1 MRDTARRTALLIL
14 TCASAALAQSATT
27 ARLPSTTRVCDMS
40 ARVIAMRLQ
49 TTSGAAIPN
58 ATITVRRVRGR
69 RAVAGAQAMGG
80 QGDYKILEDGSM
92 PDIRPAGEPFD
103 VTFTRDGKTKRVRLV
118 IGLDST
124 GCHLEVRGGATTVTM

>member
-1 MRDTARRTALLIL
+1 MRDIARRTALLIL

-40 ARVIAMRLQ
+40 ARVIAIRLL
-49 TTSGAAIPN
+49 TKSGAAIPN
-58 ATITVRRVRGR
+58 ATMSVRRIRGNA
-69 RAVAGAQAMGG
+69 AVAGAGAMGG

-103 VTFTRDGKTKRVRLV
+103 VTFSRDGKTKRVRLV
-118 IGLDST
+118 IGLDAS
-124 GCHLEVRGGATTVTM
+124 GCHLEVRRGATTVTM